1 MRLRTL
7 AAVLL
12 SATASTSV
20 YAAEEAKTYT
30 KEELQKIIL
39 ETILENP
46 KVIIQSVENMQMQQ
60 AEEQQRAA
68 RDNVEAYRKSL
79 LEDPSS
85 PVAGNKKGDVTVVEF
100 FDYNCGYCK
109 RSFDEV
115 LKLSQ
120 SDKNVRFVFKEYPV
134 LAPSSE
140 TAARAS
146 LAMHALKPDRYFD
159 YHAALFRLGGRF
171 DEDNLVAVA
180 EGMGVDADKF
190 RKKMG
195 DASISKHLE
204 DNKQLAAK
212 LGARGVPL
220 FIIGTE
226 VSPGAISY
234 EVMKS
239 HVDAT
244 REAQQKAKGKKG

>member
-1 MRLRTL
+1 MRLRATFAAL
-7 AAVLL
+7 ALA
-12 SATASTSV
+12 ATASSAF
-20 YAAEEAKTYT
+20 AAEEAKTYT

-39 ETILENP
+39 ETILDNP
-46 KVIIQSVENMQMQQ
+46 KTIIQSIERMQAQQVED
-60 AEEQQRAA
+60 EQRAA
-68 RDNVEAYRKSL
+68 RDNVVAYSTSL
-79 LEDPSS
+79 LNDPAS

-109 RSFDEV
+109 RSLGEV

-120 SDKNVRFVFKEYPV
+120 NDKNVRFVFKEYPV

-146 LAMHALKPDRYFD
+146 LAMYALNPDRYFD
-159 YHAALFRLGGRF
+159 YHAALFRLGGKF
-171 DEDNLVAVA
+171 DEENLASVA
-180 EGMGVDADKF
+180 EGMGVDTAKF
-190 RKKMG
+190 LAKMK
-195 DASISKHLE
+195 DPAITKHLE

-234 EVMKS
+234 EMMKS

-244 REAQQKAKGKKG
+244 REAQQKAKGKK